1 MEENSKKTGE
11 EMLEELLGEYHRI
24 NMDETL
30 GTDADME
37 TFNRVCELH
46 KLRIEEKKLDLEAQA
61 KELQRQ
67 MDEEKSEFERY
78 LEQKRTV
85 LDYIKTGATVVGAF
99 FTGAIGVWEFS
110 EMLNFEETGSI
121 RSTVGKLVAS
131 KWGKNK

>member
-46 KLRIEEKKLDLEAQA
+46 KLRIEEKKLDLDAQA

-67 MDEEKSEFERY
+67 MDEDKSEFERY

-131 KWGKNK
+131 KWGKK

>member
-131 KWGKNK
+131 KWGKK

>member
-24 NMDETL
+24 NMNETL

-67 MDEEKSEFERY
+67 MDEDKSEFERY

-131 KWGKNK
+131 KWGKK

>member
-1 MEENSKKTGE
+1 MEENKKTGS
-11 EMLEELLGEYHRI
+11 EMLEELLGEYHEL
-24 NMDETL
+24 NLNEAL

-121 RSTVGKLVAS
+121 RSTVGKLVS
-131 KWGKNK
+131 GKWGKNK

>member
-67 MDEEKSEFERY
+67 MDEDKSEFERY

-131 KWGKNK
+131 KWGKK

>member
-1 MEENSKKTGE
+1 MEENKKTGS
-11 EMLEELLGEYHRI
+11 EMLEELLGEYHEL
-24 NMDETL
+24 NLNEAL

-61 KELQRQ
+61 KELQRK
-67 MDEEKSEFERY
+67 MEEDKSEFERY

-85 LDYIKTGATVVGAF
+85 LDYIRTGATVVGAF

-121 RSTVGKLVAS
+121 RSTVGKLVS
-131 KWGKNK
+131 GKWGKK

>member
-1 MEENSKKTGE
+1 MEENRKTGE

-61 KELQRQ
+61 KELQRK
-67 MDEEKSEFERY
+67 MDEDKSEFERY
-78 LEQKRTV
+78 LEQKRTI

-99 FTGAIGVWEFS
+99 FTGAIGIWEFS

-121 RSTVGKLVAS
+121 RSTVGKLVS
-131 KWGKNK
+131 GKWGKK